1 MSHEKLIVA
10 LDTDDL
16 RKVKRI
22 TDEFSG
28 IVEIFKIGSQLFTR
42 YGPRVVNIVNKKG
55 GKVFLDLK
63 FHDIPNTV
71 KSAVE
76 SARDLGVFMLTLHTL
91 GGKDMLEAA
100 GSVSDRPK
108 LAGVTV
114 LTSMDDRD
122 LAGLGLRR
130 KVEEEVLYL
139 AKLAKD
145 CGLDGV
151 VCSPREIEIVRKKIG
166 SDFMI
171 IVPGIRPKGGKAS
184 DQKRILTPKEAIAL
198 GADYIVVGRPILEAR
213 SPIKA
218 VREILKEIKDV

>member
-10 LDTDDL
+10 LDTGDL
-16 RKVKRI
+16 KKVKRI

-42 YGPRVVNIVNKKG
+42 YGPRVVNMVHKKG

-91 GGKDMLEAA
+91 GGRDMLEAA
-100 GSVSDRPK
+100 SSVSGRPK

-122 LAGLGLRR
+122 LARLGLRR
-130 KVEEEVLYL
+130 KVKEEVLYL

-145 CGLDGV
+145 CALDGA
-151 VCSPREIEIVRKKIG
+151 VCSPREIEIVRKKVG
-166 SDFMI
+166 GDFMI
-171 IVPGIRPKGGKAS
+171 IVPGIRPKGEKAS
-184 DQKRILTPKEAIAL
+184 DQKRILTPREAIAL
-198 GADYIVVGRPILEAR
+198 GADYIVVGRPILEAS

-218 VREILKEIKDV
+218 VREILKDIGNQ

>member
-42 YGPRVVNIVNKKG
+42 YGPKVVNMVHKKG

-71 KSAVE
+71 KGAVE

-91 GGKDMLEAA
+91 GGRDMLEAA
-100 GSVSDRPK
+100 GSVSLRPK
-108 LAGVTV
+108 LVGVTV
-114 LTSMDDRD
+114 LTSMDNRD
-122 LAGLGLRR
+122 LMSLGLRR
-130 KVEEEVLYL
+130 KVKEEVLYL

-151 VCSPREIEIVRKKIG
+151 VCSPREIEIVRKKVG
-166 SDFMI
+166 VDFMI
-171 IVPGIRPKGGKAS
+171 IVPGIRPKGEKAS

-198 GADYIVVGRPILEAR
+198 GADYIVVGRPILEAS

-218 VREILKEIKDV
+218 VREILREIDNV